1 MCLRMATVSVAFAAT
16 LFQSPVHAGGLSAQD
31 GWDWLAS
38 SREIQ
43 GATLVWNDGMGD
55 GQDRWKTGGLSQSVI
70 LPELSLGGVPW
81 IDGQASALEVTL
93 RALLMTPDNTTA
105 AIAAGDDRAFAQY
118 AGAGVF
124 LRTFG
129 QPAPAPGEFGA
140 QGLLLQTDD
149 RVGIELG
156 WQGEP
161 LPLFDIQEAFHG
173 FVGAGGDRGNPAN
186 SIGGEP
192 LVNLEARRSWRL
204 QAEGPGREVE
214 FAPFLQTSLGM
225 RENSLRVGGDVFV
238 GSALEG
244 RVWGTDPATGAIFS
258 QASMPHPGPRPGTN
272 WTFFAGGDLGYIAS
286 DAFLDGGVTA
296 DGPSVERRHFVGRAR
311 AGILVENGRVGV
323 GFSLNWLG
331 PEFESQPEGQ
341 LVGAL
346 QVQIRF

>member
-16 LFQSPVHAGGLSAQD
+16 LFQSPVHAGGFGALD

-43 GATLVWNDGMGD
+43 GATLVWNDGLGD

-70 LPELSLGGVPW
+70 LPESSLGSVHW
-81 IDGQASALEVTL
+81 IDDQASALEVTL
-93 RALLMTPDNTTA
+93 RALLMTPDNTA
-105 AIAAGDDRAFAQY
+105 AAVADGDDRAFAQY

-124 LRTFG
+124 LRTFS
-129 QPAPAPGEFGA
+129 QPATAPGDFGI
-140 QGLLLQTDD
+140 QGLLIQTDD

-156 WQGEP
+156 WQGDP
-161 LPLFDIQEAFHG
+161 LPLFEIQEAFHG
-173 FVGAGGDRGNPAN
+173 MTGAGGGRGNPAN

-192 LVNLEARRSWRL
+192 LVNLEARRTWRL
-204 QAEGPGREVE
+204 LAEGPGRDVE

-225 RENSLRVGGDVFV
+225 RENSLRVGGDFFV

-244 RVWGTDPATGAIFS
+244 RIWGSDPATGAAFS
-258 QASMPHPGPRPGTN
+258 QASMPRPGTN
-272 WTFFAGGDLGYIAS
+272 WTLFAGGDLGYIAS

-296 DGPSVERRHFVGRAR
+296 DGPSVERRDLVGRAR
-311 AGILVENGRVGV
+311 AGILVEHGRVGL

-331 PEFESQPEGQ
+331 REFESQPEGQ

-346 QVQIRF
+346 QVRVRF